1 MQWVCLKRGKQEG
14 LKVYH
19 EAKLV
24 IKGTNGHPRSN
35 KLAKAQGNLKVFLA
49 VAANKGFEVMKFN
62 IGKGYIQKSNLKE
75 GIIVELPPEY
85 KNKGM
90 IWALKKVVNNPYNEG
105 RQFHLKVE

>member
-49 VAANKGFEVMKFN
+49 VAANKGFEVIKFN
-62 IGKGYIQKSNLKE
+62 IGNRCKHKSYLKE
-75 GIIVELPPEY
+75 EIIVEPPPEY
-85 KNKGM
+85 KNDGM
-90 IWALKKVVNNPYNEG
+90 IWVLKKVVNDPYNED
-105 RQFHLKVE
+105 

>member
-1 MQWVCLKRGKQEG
+1 
-14 LKVYH
+14 
-19 EAKLV
+19 
-24 IKGTNGHPRSN
+24 
-35 KLAKAQGNLKVFLA
+35 
-49 VAANKGFEVMKFN
+49 MKFN